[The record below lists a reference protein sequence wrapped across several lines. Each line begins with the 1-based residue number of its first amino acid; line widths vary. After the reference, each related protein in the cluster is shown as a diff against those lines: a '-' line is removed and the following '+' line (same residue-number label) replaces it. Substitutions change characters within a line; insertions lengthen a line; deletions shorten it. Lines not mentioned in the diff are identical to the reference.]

1 MSTPALIDVDPG
13 NDDAVLLALA
23 IASDELDVSGVTTVA
38 GNAPLADTSRNAR
51 AVLDWLGAGEVPVSE
66 GADRP
71 LTRAQEGADVHGP
84 GGLFGDIPEPERSP
98 IETPG
103 PVHIV
108 EEARARRGELTLVAV
123 GPLTNVAIALALE
136 PDLPELLDDLVV
148 MGGSAWAGG
157 NTTPAA
163 EFNFYADPEAAR
175 RVVRDAAP
183 KIVGLDVTGRATIS
197 PGKLRELSE
206 AEEPLHTIAGWLAYA
221 EPDAVGDVLAVED
234 RPSIHDPTVGA
245 HLVADVLEFES
256 YPATVETCGDSRGA
270 LVADDRRWS
279 EAEPN
284 AEVAVDIDLDA
295 FRSAILGTL
304 RELA

>member
-1 MSTPALIDVDPG
+1 MTTPVLIDVDPG

-23 IASDELDVSGVTTVA
+23 AASDDLDVVGVSTVA
-38 GNAPLADTSRNAR
+38 GNVALSDTSRNAR
-51 AVLDWLGAGEVPVSE
+51 AVLDWLGAEDVPVSD

-71 LTRAQEGADVHGP
+71 LTREQEGADVHGP
-84 GGLFGDIPEPERSP
+84 GGLFGDIPDPERRP
-98 IETPG
+98 IETAA

-108 EEARARRGELTLVAV
+108 KQARSRPGELTLVAV
-123 GPLTNVAIALALE
+123 GPLTNVAVALAIE
-136 PDLPELLDDLVV
+136 PDLPDLLDDLIV

-157 NTTPAA
+157 NATPAA

-183 KIVGLDVTGRATIS
+183 KIVGLDVTERATVL
-197 PGKLRELSE
+197 PDQLRELSE
-206 AEEPLHTIAGWLAYA
+206 AGEPLHTIAGWLAYA
-221 EPDAVGDVLAVED
+221 DPDDVENVLAVDE

-245 HLVADVLEFES
+245 HLIGDVLEFEP
-256 YPATVETCGDSRGA
+256 YPATVETCGDCRGA

-284 AEVAVDIDLDA
+284 VEVAVDIDLDG
-295 FRSAILGTL
+295 FRSTLLDVLG
-304 RELA
+304 ELA